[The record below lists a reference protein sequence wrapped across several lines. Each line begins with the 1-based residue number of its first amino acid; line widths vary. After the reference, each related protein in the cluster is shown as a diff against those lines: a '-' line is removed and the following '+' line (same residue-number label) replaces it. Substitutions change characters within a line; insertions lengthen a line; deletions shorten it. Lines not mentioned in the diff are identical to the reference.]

1 MNQFFKSS
9 YQVGNVLISPNLVLA
24 PMAGVTDTTFR
35 LMIRR
40 IGGLGLCM
48 TEFLSSE
55 GLARGG
61 TKTRTYEMMRHDP
74 EERPLAIQLFGHD
87 PEMMARAAIMAE
99 EEGATL
105 VDINCGCPARK
116 VVKGGGGSNLLR
128 ELPQLEKILRAVK
141 KVIAIPLTL
150 KIRAG
155 WDAGSINCVEVAK
168 MAEDC
173 GVQALTLHGRT
184 RVQGYEGL
192 ADWSLVAALK
202 RAVSIPIIGSGDI
215 RDWQNAFKRLEE
227 TGCDGVMVGRGVMGN
242 PWIFMQA
249 HAVMN
254 GEKPVEP
261 ALEDKRAFVL
271 EYACLMLE
279 RIGHELIVLGK
290 VKQLCGQFTRG
301 LPGGSRF
308 RQDVYHSHTLDEAYD
323 RIDAYFDQVIEWQ
336 RAGWPIAD
344 EVGDEDVPSLSC
356 ESAA

>member
-9 YQVGNVLISPNLVLA
+9 YQVGDITISPNLVLA

-40 IGGLGLCM
+40 IGGLGLCV

-87 PEMMARAAIMAE
+87 PSSMARAATMAE

-128 ELPQLEKILRAVK
+128 DLPRLEMVLREVK
-141 KVIAIPLTL
+141 KVISVPLTL

-155 WDAGSINCVEVAK
+155 WDEHSINCVEVAK
-168 MAEDC
+168 MAEGC
-173 GVQALTLHGRT
+173 GVQALALHGRT
-184 RVQGYEGL
+184 RMQGYEGF
-192 ADWSLVAALK
+192 ADWSLVAAVK
-202 RAVSIPIIGSGDI
+202 RAVSIPVIGSGDV
-215 RDWQNAFKRLEE
+215 RDWQSVFKRLEE
-227 TGCDGVMVGRGVMGN
+227 TGCDGIMVGRGVMGN
-242 PWIFMQA
+242 PWIFRQA
-249 HAVMN
+249 QSVMN
-254 GEKPVEP
+254 GQTPAEP

-271 EYACLMLE
+271 EYARLMLE
-279 RIGHELIVLGK
+279 RIGHETIVLGK

-308 RQDVYHSHTLDEAYD
+308 RQDVYHSQTLAESFS
-323 RIDAYFDQVIEWQ
+323 RINAYFDHVSNWQ
-336 RAGWPIAD
+336 RAGKPIGT

-356 ESAA
+356 ESVA